1 MSHYESLQCHYL
13 DSGYTKNSWMLA
25 QPGVR
30 VWVGVGISVVH
41 YFNMAKNLD
50 MMIAMHAYTDSGHVV
65 L

>member
-30 VWVGVGISVVH
+30 VWVGVGVSVVH
-41 YFNMAKNLD
+41 YFNMAKNLAKS
-50 MMIAMHAYTDSGHVV
+50 IHGLWTCGPIEE
-65 L
+65 